1 MRSCFA
7 RLLQKGCKGLSV
19 EHTAP
24 LALVVFI
31 DTALNIGIKNSCK
44 SSWES
49 LKSLFYFFF
58 NVYCSEIIPGS
69 RPHSRLRR
77 NRQITALI

>member
-1 MRSCFA
+1 MPCVVPQRVRSCFA

-49 LKSLFYFFF
+49 LKSLFYFFLMF
-58 NVYCSEIIPGS
+58 I
-69 RPHSRLRR
+69 
-77 NRQITALI
+77 ALKLFQAPDRIHV